1 MKIIDNKRVFLFIM
15 VLLTLVNIGFVI
27 AVVRMSRVDQ
37 TENREMPGRGPRF
50 MESEIGFNTEQM
62 EVFRQSRKDFR
73 QQMHPIFMELRE
85 LNRQLVVEATSEVPD
100 SANAARLSRMIGD
113 KHREIKEITYRHFE
127 EVSRGASV
135 EQKEKLRQFYFNMFD
150 DGQHMRKG
158 RGRHGNNQ

>member
-1 MKIIDNKRVFLFIM
+1 ML
-15 VLLTLVNIGFVI
+15 LLTLVNIGFVI

-37 TENREMPGRGPRF
+37 TENREMPRRGPRF

-62 EVFRQSRKDFR
+62 EAFRQSRKEFR

-85 LNRQLVVEATSEVPD
+85 LNRQLVVEATSEKPD
-100 SANAARLSRMIGD
+100 SANAARLSRTIGD

-127 EVSRGASV
+127 EVSRGASA